1 MNISSIIFMNK
12 KLSLA
17 KGNENLC
24 HFEQILILP
33 RVGKSISSV
42 TCLVCSTSSSLLME
56 DQLHLAIEFGFGR
69 VLFSFLLKQNKPK
82 NPTKKLNTQT
92 TRLGVLSLN
101 GAEGLQQATSFAGI
115 SFGLKGI
122 IHAVTQST
130 LNFQFVTVFP
140 CLLPFVHQP
149 N

>member
-56 DQLHLAIEFGFGR
+56 DQLHLAIKFGFGR

-82 NPTKKLNTQT
+82 NTTKKPNTQT
-92 TRLGVLSLN
+92 TQLS
-101 GAEGLQQATSFAGI
+101 GSSFI
-115 SFGLKGI
+115 KWS
-122 IHAVTQST
+122 
-130 LNFQFVTVFP
+130 
-140 CLLPFVHQP
+140 
-149 N
+149 